1 MPQRLAPPALA
12 RALQHTIAW
21 VLDQPVAPP
30 LVGQCCDRLRP
41 APVLRDLERALRRC
55 GNGLVALVDWRWNHQ
70 LGCAEGFLWQGNEV
84 HRFHW
89 WRATDRLELQS
100 QLRCT
105 VAGPYGHAARVLQ
118 VVKT

>member
-1 MPQRLAPPALA
+1 MPQRSAAPALR

-41 APVLRDLERALRRC
+41 APVLRELEQALQRC
-55 GNGLVALVDWRWNHQ
+55 GNGLVSLVDWRWNSQ
-70 LGCAEGFLWQGNEV
+70 LGCAEGFLWQEQEV
-84 HRFHW
+84 QRFLW
-89 WRATDRLELQS
+89 WQATDRLELHS

-105 VAGPYGHAARVLQ
+105 PANTLRRLA
-118 VVKT
+118 